1 MEILNEGK
9 MIKGFFFFFFPHIDA
24 NLDFQFHDIFILQ
37 VEPLGKSVFSYSYEK
52 KKPHKIGIQINKIQ
66 ISTI

>member
-9 MIKGFFFFFFPHIDA
+9 MIKGFFFFFSHIDA

-37 VEPLGKSVFSYSYEK
+37 IEPLGKSVFSYSYEK
-52 KKPHKIGIQINKIQ
+52 NNLTK
-66 ISTI
+66 